1 MSKWI
6 AGCLLGTALMVF
18 LSIGCGFGSD
28 LTRGE
33 KHTGPVTVRHG
44 NDQASVFEFIRP
56 NKEFFEMRF
65 SPFEMGPTI
74 KDGDQLSDLVYTDLK
89 NHYQSF
95 VKATLLLE
103 APTPEPVQ
111 HEDKVLYTADSAI
124 TWCGNGMC
132 SMSQGLASKFY
143 RWSDGGYREKPE
155 PKKSK

>member
-6 AGCLLGTALMVF
+6 AGCLLGTALLVF

-44 NDQASVFEFIRP
+44 RNGAFEFIRP

-65 SPFEMGPTI
+65 HPSNQGPAI
-74 KDGDQLSDLVYTDLK
+74 RDGDQLSDLVYTDLK
-89 NHYQSF
+89 DHYQYF
-95 VKATLLLE
+95 VKATLAQE
-103 APTPEPVQ
+103 APEPEPAPLADQ
-111 HEDKVLYTADSAI
+111 VLYAGYSGI
-124 TWCGNGMC
+124 TWCTNNTCATTQGN
-132 SMSQGLASKFY
+132 SRNFY